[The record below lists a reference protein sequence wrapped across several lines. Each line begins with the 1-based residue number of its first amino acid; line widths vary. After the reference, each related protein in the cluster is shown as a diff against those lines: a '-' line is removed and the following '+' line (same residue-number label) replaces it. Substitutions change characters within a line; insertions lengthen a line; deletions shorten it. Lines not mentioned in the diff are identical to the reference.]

1 MVKKKKSLKTGNL
14 VIAAVIFTI
23 LISGAL
29 FVKDALAEKSRLA
42 ALEQQRQEL
51 MAEADKLTVGYYYDE
66 ALALLQGVENQELK
80 SEAFLAKIAEIEE
93 LRNSLTLYTGRTY
106 HVFFHSLI
114 IDTELA
120 FDDHGHPA
128 NGYNMWMTTATEF
141 KRMLPLLLA
150 NDFVLYDITKFI
162 TANADGTV
170 SKRDIYLP
178 PGKKPLVISIDDVNY
193 YNYMKTDGFADRLTV
208 DENGKLATVVK
219 DRQGN
224 ESITYDG
231 DVMPIL
237 DSFVEEHP
245 EFSYRG
251 AKGVVALTGYQGA
264 FGYRI
269 SDPELYSAEQFAQLR
284 QQVQKIADTL
294 HSTGWQIACHSYTHN
309 QMWRNGTMT
318 MEDLKSD
325 LGRFD
330 KYIRPYVGEVSVFIS
345 PFGVHFNSTDP
356 IYQYIITQ
364 GKYNIYCPVG
374 ASMTTNY
381 YSNSMI
387 QNRLNLDGYTMI
399 SAPSR
404 ILDAGLFDPALVLD
418 ENRPPLKL
426 Q

>member
-1 MVKKKKSLKTGNL
+1 MKQTNKALRVGN
-14 VIAAVIFTI
+14 VIIAAVILAI

-29 FVKDALAEKSRLA
+29 FFKDLVDEKARQA

-51 MAEADKLTVGYYYDE
+51 VSEADKMAVGYFYDE
-66 ALALLQGVENQELK
+66 ALALLNGVEVQELK
-80 SEAFLAKIAEIEE
+80 NEAYLAKIAEIEE
-93 LRNSLTLYTGRTY
+93 LKNSMTLYTGRTY

-120 FDDHGHPA
+120 FDDYGHPA

-141 KRMLPLLLA
+141 KRMLPLLLE

-162 TANADGTV
+162 TVNADGTV
-170 SKRDIYLP
+170 AKRDIYLP

-193 YNYMKTDGFADRLTV
+193 YNYMKPDGFADRLTL
-208 DENGKLATVVK
+208 DENGKVATVVK
-219 DRQGN
+219 DREGN

-237 DSFVEEHP
+237 DAFVAEHP

-251 AKGVVALTGYQGA
+251 AKGVVAVTGYAGA

-269 SDPELYSAEQFAQLR
+269 SDPEFYSAEQFAQMQ
-284 QQVQKIADTL
+284 QQVQKIAVAL
-294 HSTGWQIACHSYTHN
+294 HNTGWQIACHSYTHN
-309 QMWRNGTMT
+309 QRWRNGKMT
-318 MEDLKSD
+318 MDDLKSD
-325 LGRFD
+325 LSRFD
-330 KYIRPYVGEVSVFIS
+330 KYIRPYVGDISVFIS
-345 PFGVHFNSTDP
+345 PFGVHFNTTDP
-356 IYQYIITQ
+356 LYQYIITQ

-374 ASMTTNY
+374 ASMSTGY

-418 ENRPPLKL
+418 ENRPPLEL
-426 Q
+426 